1 MRRMKELRL
10 KARKKQKAYEKEAE
24 NK

>member
-1 MRRMKELRL
+1 MRRMKELRV